1 MSDKK
6 AQTRERIL
14 QAASAALIQRGPAEP
29 SVGEVMAAAGLTVG
43 GFYAHFESKDALML
57 EAFSQLLA
65 QRRASIDDLDTQL
78 TGEERRALVA
88 AFYLSRKHRDST
100 SQACPLPATVG
111 EMGRLPDA
119 FREVLGEHV
128 ELMIAQLADSPED
141 IDKALADLALMVGGL
156 TLARALGSGELSDR
170 VIRAAKS
177 AVR

>member
-29 SVGEVMAAAGLTVG
+29 SVGEVMGAAGLTVG

-57 EAFSQLLA
+57 EAFQQLLA
-65 QRRASIDDLDTQL
+65 RRRAVIEEMDASL

-100 SQACPLPATVG
+100 EQACPMPATVG
-111 EMGRLPDA
+111 EMGRLPDG
-119 FREVLGEHV
+119 FREVLSEHI
-128 ELMIAQLADSPED
+128 ELMAAQLATRPEET
-141 IDKALADLALMVGGL
+141 DKALADMALMIGGL
-156 TLARALGSGELSDR
+156 ILARGLGPGELSDR
-170 VIRAAKS
+170 ILRASKS

>member
-14 QAASAALIQRGPAEP
+14 QAASSALIQRGPAEP
-29 SVGEVMAAAGLTVG
+29 SVGEVMGAAGLTVG

-57 EAFSQLLA
+57 EAFEQLLA
-65 QRRASIDDLDTQL
+65 RRRASIDDMDPGL

-100 SQACPLPATVG
+100 AQACPIPATVG
-111 EMGRLPDA
+111 EMSRLPDE
-119 FREVLGEHV
+119 FRNVLNQHV
-128 ELMIAQLADSPED
+128 ELMAAQLAASPED
-141 IDKALADLALMVGGL
+141 TDKALADMALMIGGL
-156 TLARALGSGELSDR
+156 ALARALGPGELSDR
-170 VIRAAKS
+170 VLRASKS

>member
-29 SVGEVMAAAGLTVG
+29 SVGEVMGAAGLTVG

-57 EAFSQLLA
+57 EAFTQLLA
-65 QRRASIDDLDTQL
+65 RRRASIDDMDARL
-78 TGEERRALVA
+78 TGEERRGLVA

-100 SQACPLPATVG
+100 VHACPIPATVG
-111 EMGRLPDA
+111 EMSRLPDE
-119 FREVLGEHV
+119 FRQALNEHC
-128 ELMIAQLADSPED
+128 ELMAAQLAVSPED
-141 IDKALADLALMVGGL
+141 TDKALADMALMIGGL
-156 TLARALGSGELSDR
+156 ALARALGPGELSDR
-170 VIRAAKS
+170 VLRAAKS